1 MATLE
6 LRKSSKWWYGRW
18 TENGK
23 IIVRNLDVEVRGTRP
38 RKGQETGDRLF
49 EQTRSV
55 ADNKLKEFARDAVT
69 RRHAEGIAQAVHV
82 ARTGHRVGTIPL
94 DGIFPAWQGIPRK
107 QVELSDVYLK
117 WVQGEFRRFV
127 EFFAVRY
134 PAVTDMAGVTHE
146 MAAAFLASERA
157 RGISGRSCNS
167 GLSLLRSTF
176 RHLRRPA
183 GIMDNPFDEIVSQ
196 DEATVHRIPFTP
208 AELRVILD
216 AARDDAFCRPLF
228 VAGIC
233 TAMRRGDVCQ
243 LRWADVDL
251 KNRFITVNTSKTG
264 ARVSIPMFPMLW
276 DELNSLPHTSE
287 FCFPEQAAMYQTN
300 PNGVAFRL
308 ARVFAAAGFVDID
321 ASDEAIAK
329 RRAQRKK
336 VRKEPL
342 SGEVLTEGEMLQ
354 RGRPRILGC
363 SKYTSKV
370 CDMMLKVFDRYM
382 AGGTLG
388 SIMQDFD
395 LSKAGASTYLS
406 RIEEVVGFP
415 IVRQRRPTAKLAGPV
430 QVARH
435 GLKKVNQRGFH
446 AFRASWVTIAL
457 TAGVPVDLVRKVTG
471 HTTVEMV
478 LTNYFQPGRED
489 FRKTIMSAMPELLTT
504 PGKAEVAAG
513 QQEPAGASDTLEEAL
528 KALEALN
535 AKNWRKQRD
544 VAAGFIRQVKELAQ

>member
-6 LRKSSKWWYGRW
+6 LRKTSKWWYGRW

-38 RKGQETGDRLF
+38 HEGQETGDRLF
-49 EQTRSV
+49 EHSRSV

-69 RRHAEGIAQAVHV
+69 RRHTEGIAQAVHV

-107 QVELSDVYLK
+107 QVELSDIYLK
-117 WVQGEFRRFV
+117 WVQRVFRRFV
-127 EFFAVRY
+127 EFFAARY

-157 RGISGRSCNS
+157 RGISGRSSNS

-216 AARDDAFCRPLF
+216 AAKGDAFCRPLF
-228 VAGIC
+228 VTGIC

-243 LRWADVDL
+243 LRWTDVDL

-276 DELNSLPHTSE
+276 ELLNALPRTNE
-287 FCFPEQAAMYQTN
+287 FCFTEQAAMYQTN

-321 ASDEAIAK
+321 VGKEAIEK
-329 RRAQRKK
+329 RKAQGKK
-336 VRKEPL
+336 VRKLPL

-363 SKYTSKV
+363 KKYTSKV

-388 SIMQDFD
+388 SIMKDFD
-395 LSKAGASTYLS
+395 LSKAGVSTYLS

-415 IVRQRRPTAKLAGPV
+415 IVRQRRPTGIKLAGSV
-430 QVARH
+430 LVKRH

-457 TAGVPVDLVRKVTG
+457 TANVPVDLVRKVTG

-489 FRKTIMSAMPELLTT
+489 FRKTIMSAMPELLTA
-504 PGKAEVAAG
+504 PAAV
-513 QQEPAGASDTLEEAL
+513 PALPAASGTGVCRFCC
-528 KALEALN
+528 KRFGGGGCN
-535 AKNWRKQRD
+535 RVTWS
-544 VAAGFIRQVKELAQ
+544 